1 MWWRRVA
8 HIFKAVFAE
17 LYHQMKEDEH
27 GEPQT
32 PQHHLLHPLHVQ
44 HAKDED
50 ELVEDE
56 VPELIFQMLW
66 DGEEHKSSLTSRYVQ
81 CTIPVTCWTL
91 QIHRNTCTQWV
102 SSAHYGLVMRGWR
115 LYPRA
120 LRMIRGSGNKV
131 HSDYL
136 RVDKINH

>member
-66 DGEEHKSSLTSRYVQ
+66 DGERTRAAWHQDKFSARYPLHAELFKSTG
-81 CTIPVTCWTL
+81 T
-91 QIHRNTCTQWV
+91 H
-102 SSAHYGLVMRGWR
+102 
-115 LYPRA
+115 
-120 LRMIRGSGNKV
+120 V
-131 HSDYL
+131 HSESPL
-136 RVDKINH
+136 LTMA